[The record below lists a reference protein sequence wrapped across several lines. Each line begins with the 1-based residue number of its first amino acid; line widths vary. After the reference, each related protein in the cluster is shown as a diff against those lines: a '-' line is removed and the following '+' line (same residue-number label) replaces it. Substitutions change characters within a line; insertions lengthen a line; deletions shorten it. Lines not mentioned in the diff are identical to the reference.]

1 MILLAEIGGASCRLS
16 LPPCLNCMDYPLK
29 YSLKEHRI
37 ALIFLAL
44 LISLG
49 LSAIASLVVGSV
61 WIPFPDLVKIIF
73 HQSTET
79 GWAQIFWQF
88 RLPKAL
94 TAIFCG
100 AALAVSGLQM
110 QVLFSNPL
118 AGPFVLGV
126 SSGASLGV
134 AIAILATEALGQV
147 SAVLGSESTLIAACI
162 GAAFSMGLVAIASKF
177 VQNSTTLL
185 VLGLM
190 MGYGVGA
197 VVNILLYFSSPERVQ
212 SYINW
217 TFGSFAGVTVAR
229 LPLLCG
235 AISIGLLLA
244 IAAIKPLNTMLLGEM
259 QARSLGTQISKLRLG
274 IVINVAL
281 LAGTVTAFCGPI
293 AFLGVAVPHL
303 CRSLFH
309 STDCR
314 IILPATILV
323 GANLAIVADLVT
335 QLPNKTLLPL
345 NSVTSLLGAP
355 IVVWTILCRR

>member
-1 MILLAEIGGASCRLS
+1 M
-16 LPPCLNCMDYPLK
+16 K
-29 YSLKEHRI
+29 YFLKENRI

-61 WIPFPDLVKIIF
+61 WIPLPDLVKIIF

-147 SAVLGSESTLIAACI
+147 SAVLGSESTLVAACI

-303 CRSLFH
+303 CRALFR

-345 NSVTSLLGAP
+345 NSVTSLLVAP
-355 IVVWTILCRR
+355 IVVWTILRR

>member
-1 MILLAEIGGASCRLS
+1 M
-16 LPPCLNCMDYPLK
+16 
-29 YSLKEHRI
+29 
-37 ALIFLAL
+37 ALML
-44 LISLG
+44 SLG
-49 LSAIASLVVGSV
+49 LSAIASLVIGSV
-61 WIPFPDLVKIIF
+61 WIPIPDLMKIVF
-73 HQSTET
+73 HQSPEL
-79 GWAQIFWQF
+79 GWSQIFWQF

-134 AIAILATEALGQV
+134 AIAILATEAMGQV

-162 GAAFSMGLVAIASKF
+162 GAAFSMSLVAIASRF
-177 VQNSTTLL
+177 VQNSTILL

-197 VVNILLYFSSPERVQ
+197 VVNILLYFSSPERIQ

-217 TFGSFAGVTVAR
+217 TFGSFAGVTVTR

-235 AISIGLLLA
+235 AISIGLVLA
-244 IAAIKPLNTMLLGEM
+244 IASIKPLNTMLLGEI
-259 QARSLGTQISKLRLG
+259 QARSLGTKISRLRLG

-303 CRSLFH
+303 CRALFR

-314 IILPATILV
+314 IMLPATILV
-323 GANLAIVADLVT
+323 GANLAIVADLAT
-335 QLPNKTLLPL
+335 QLPNKSLLPL

-355 IVVWTILCRR
+355 IVIWTILRRK

>member
-1 MILLAEIGGASCRLS
+1 M
-16 LPPCLNCMDYPLK
+16 K
-29 YSLKEHRI
+29 YFLKENRI

-44 LISLG
+44 VIGLG
-49 LSAIASLVVGSV
+49 LSAIFSLVVGSV
-61 WIPFPDLVKIIF
+61 WIPLPDLVKIIF

-190 MGYGVGA
+190 LGYGVGA

-229 LPLLCG
+229 LPMLCG
-235 AISIGLLLA
+235 AISLGLLLA

-281 LAGTVTAFCGPI
+281 LAGAVTAFCGPI

-303 CRSLFH
+303 CRALFR

-355 IVVWTILCRR
+355 IVVWTILRRR

>member
-1 MILLAEIGGASCRLS
+1 V
-16 LPPCLNCMDYPLK
+16 K
-29 YSLKEHRI
+29 YFLKENRI

-44 LISLG
+44 VIGLG

-61 WIPFPDLVKIIF
+61 WIPLPDLVKIIF

-190 MGYGVGA
+190 LGYGVGA

-229 LPLLCG
+229 LPMLCG
-235 AISIGLLLA
+235 AISLGLLLA

-281 LAGTVTAFCGPI
+281 LAGAVTAFCGPI

-303 CRSLFH
+303 CRALFR

-355 IVVWTILCRR
+355 IVVWTILRRR

>member
-1 MILLAEIGGASCRLS
+1 MHHLFLS
-16 LPPCLNCMDYPLK
+16 PYLNYMDYPLK
-29 YSLKEHRI
+29 YSLKENRI

-44 LISLG
+44 VISLG
-49 LSAIASLVVGSV
+49 LSAIASLVIGSV
-61 WIPFPDLVKIIF
+61 WIPIPDLIKIMF
-73 HQSTET
+73 HQSSEK
-79 GWAQIFWQF
+79 GLAQIFWQF

-190 MGYGVGA
+190 LGYGVGA

-235 AISIGLLLA
+235 AISLGLLLA

-303 CRSLFH
+303 CRALFR

-355 IVVWTILCRR
+355 IVVWTILRRR

>member
-1 MILLAEIGGASCRLS
+1 M
-16 LPPCLNCMDYPLK
+16 K
-29 YSLKEHRI
+29 YFLKENRI

-61 WIPFPDLVKIIF
+61 WIPLPDLVKIIF

-147 SAVLGSESTLIAACI
+147 SAVLGSESTLVAACI

-229 LPLLCG
+229 LP
-235 AISIGLLLA
+235 
-244 IAAIKPLNTMLLGEM
+244 ML
-259 QARSLGTQISKLRLG
+259 
-274 IVINVAL
+274 
-281 LAGTVTAFCGPI
+281 
-293 AFLGVAVPHL
+293 
-303 CRSLFH
+303 
-309 STDCR
+309 
-314 IILPATILV
+314 
-323 GANLAIVADLVT
+323 
-335 QLPNKTLLPL
+335 
-345 NSVTSLLGAP
+345 
-355 IVVWTILCRR
+355 

>member
-1 MILLAEIGGASCRLS
+1 V
-16 LPPCLNCMDYPLK
+16 K
-29 YSLKEHRI
+29 YFLKENRI

-44 LISLG
+44 VIGLG

-61 WIPFPDLVKIIF
+61 WIPLPDLVKIIF

-190 MGYGVGA
+190 LGYGVGA

-229 LPLLCG
+229 LPMLCG
-235 AISIGLLLA
+235 VISLGLLLA
-244 IAAIKPLNTMLLGEM
+244 IASIKPLNTMLLGEM

-281 LAGTVTAFCGPI
+281 LAGAVTAFCGPI

-303 CRSLFH
+303 CRALFR

-355 IVVWTILCRR
+355 IVVWTILRRR

>member
-1 MILLAEIGGASCRLS
+1 MRRLPLL
-16 LPPCLNCMDYPLK
+16 PFLNCMDSPLK

-37 ALIFLAL
+37 SLIFLAL

-61 WIPFPDLVKIIF
+61 WIPLPDLVKIIF

-190 MGYGVGA
+190 LGYGVGA

-229 LPLLCG
+229 LPMLCG
-235 AISIGLLLA
+235 AISLGLLLA
-244 IAAIKPLNTMLLGEM
+244 IAAIKPLNTMLLGET

-303 CRSLFH
+303 CRALFR

-355 IVVWTILCRR
+355 IVVWTILRRR